1 MKKDFT
7 SRTEARRQNWLSEEI
22 VCERQFL
29 GSWWPAGQLRDQKLP
44 TAHSDQTPPSIFTK
58 MFRQASWSWSGP
70 PYFDPLVESSSHS
83 QNAGLLSTRS
93 NLFEKAAM
101 LTQYTAVLAFL
112 VALFASVVK
121 CQIGLRS

>member
-1 MKKDFT
+1 MSGNF
-7 SRTEARRQNWLSEEI
+7 SG
-22 VCERQFL
+22 L
-29 GSWWPAGQLRDQKLP
+29 GGPPVNYATRNCLLR
-44 TAHSDQTPPSIFTK
+44 SDQTPPSIFTK

-83 QNAGLLSTRS
+83 QNAGLLST
-93 NLFEKAAM
+93 EKAAM

>member
-1 MKKDFT
+1 MSGNF
-7 SRTEARRQNWLSEEI
+7 SG
-22 VCERQFL
+22 L
-29 GSWWPAGQLRDQKLP
+29 GGPPVNYATRNCLLR
-44 TAHSDQTPPSIFTK
+44 SDQTPPSIFTK
-58 MFRQASWSWSGP
+58 MFRQAYLSWSGP